1 MVERMPA
8 SNEESKNRKT
18 TRSRPLRKDSDK
30 KLELA
35 ESIARNSQRV
45 EKTYARMEN
54 SIVHFFHW
62 ISTIID
68 RFIFSS
74 KGGKI
79 AALILAMVLYF
90 AVNSDVASNNIIATS
105 SGTRFNNVPV
115 QVIVNSDAYEVSGIP
130 TTVSCTVLGEAA
142 DIQLIRTQ
150 NNYKVTADL
159 TGLTEGTHSVNL
171 SPVDFSNRLTVTVDP
186 TNVIVEIKKK
196 TTQRFRVTSQYINTN
211 AMDNVYSLSANPQLD
226 TTEVVVRAS
235 EDTIAKIGYLKAL
248 IDVTGVTQNF
258 ETTAKVVAYDQNG
271 NMMDVDIFPSTVT
284 ASVEVTS
291 PQKEVPIK
299 IEPIGEIPDNNAIDR
314 ITLDHSTVTVYAPES
329 VLNEIDSI
337 VVEIDATKI
346 NKDSSWTYAISLPS
360 GVNSLS
366 VTKVNIDVKIAEAKT
381 KVIGAVPVEYRNNT
395 NNYHLEGI
403 SAEDTFQSITV
414 IGTDANIADIT
425 ANNIKVYVDMTGVEP
440 GKDVVL
446 PIIVVGEND
455 LVKYTLTSGATTMTA
470 DVVE

>member
-1 MVERMPA
+1 MA
-8 SNEESKNRKT
+8 ANKNEDAGKVRK

-30 KLELA
+30 KLEIA

-54 SIVHFFHW
+54 SVVHFFHW

-68 RFIFSS
+68 RFLFST
-74 KGGKI
+74 KFGKF
-79 AALILAMVLYF
+79 AALLLAIVLYF

-115 QVIVNSDAYEVSGIP
+115 QVIVNSDAYEVVGVP
-130 TTVSCTVLGEAA
+130 TAVNCTVLGEAA

-159 TGLTEGTHSVNL
+159 TGLTEGTHSVTL
-171 SPVDFSNRLTVTVDP
+171 KPVDFSNRLTVTVDP

-211 AMDNVYSLSANPQLD
+211 AMDNVYSLSANPVLD
-226 TTEVVVRAS
+226 TTEVMVRAS
-235 EDTIAKIGYLKAL
+235 EDTIVKVGYVKAL

-271 NMMDVDIFPSTVT
+271 NMMNVDIFPSTVT

-299 IEPIGEIPDNNAIDR
+299 IEPIGEIPDNNAIDQ

-337 VVEIDATKI
+337 IVEIDATKI
-346 NKDSSWTYAISLPS
+346 NKDSS
-360 GVNSLS
+360 
-366 VTKVNIDVKIAEAKT
+366 
-381 KVIGAVPVEYRNNT
+381 
-395 NNYHLEGI
+395 
-403 SAEDTFQSITV
+403 
-414 IGTDANIADIT
+414 
-425 ANNIKVYVDMTGVEP
+425 
-440 GKDVVL
+440 
-446 PIIVVGEND
+446 
-455 LVKYTLTSGATTMTA
+455 
-470 DVVE
+470 